1 MNKICTGNLSPSCE
15 TPDHADSSR
24 NYWNSYTKNI
34 KGPLSIVNS
43 VVMYKAQLTEVT
55 LEPTAFNFTKYVWQ
69 AWIRC
74 EICTGKSFSYAKFPI
89 MQIPIEM
96 TFAHKIHRA
105 AVNVTGLK
113 NKKYTFWTW

>member
-1 MNKICTGNLSPSCE
+1 M
-15 TPDHADSSR
+15 
-24 NYWNSYTKNI
+24 
-34 KGPLSIVNS
+34 SIVNS

-89 MQIPIEM
+89 TQIPIEM
-96 TFAHKIHRA
+96 TFAHKISQSS
-105 AVNVTGLK
+105 GK
-113 NKKYTFWTW
+113 CDWT